1 MSEIKLEIRR
11 RIYPDKPD
19 RYAFYSKTDD
29 PKGQYGEAFETFHE
43 LLERIDQLWQQAWKA
58 HDMDLS
64 RYEAGDFTSG
74 NRI

>member
-29 PKGQYGEAFETFHE
+29 PKGQYGEAFATFDE
-43 LLERIDQLWQQAWKA
+43 LIARLEELRYQAEKA
-58 HDMDLS
+58 RDMDLS